1 MLKRI
6 ALSFLVLCALLVG
19 TAGAATVDGIPIH
32 SSSSGTGDRTV
43 ILVHGW
49 TCDSTSWDA
58 QVPALSKD
66 YRVITV
72 DLPGHGRSGSPKNGQ
87 FSMNLFAR
95 AIEAVRAEARADR
108 VVLVGHSMG
117 TPVILAYTQLFPQ
130 HVAALVAVDG
140 LVAGPQAGAAPAG
153 GAAVQPPDVT
163 GPDGRKAREA
173 MIRGMFVATT
183 PKAVQDKVMKMML
196 AAPEATAAGAMQ
208 AMFAWMATADAT
220 VRSFPV
226 LGLYAE
232 KSRAAAPD
240 AAKKIFPAFE
250 YTELPGTGHF
260 LMMEKPQEFNAR
272 LTTFLTKV
280 KY

>member
-1 MLKRI
+1 MLRRI
-6 ALSFLVLCALLVG
+6 LFPLVLLGALLVS
-19 TAGAATVDGIPIH
+19 TAGAATVDGISIH

-58 QVPALSKD
+58 QVPALSKT
-66 YRVITV
+66 YRVITL
-72 DLPGHGRSGSPKNGQ
+72 DLPGHGKSGSPKDGK
-87 FSMNLFAR
+87 FSMDLFAR
-95 AIEAVRAEARADR
+95 AVEAVRADAKADK

-117 TPVILAYTQLFPQ
+117 TPVILAYTHLFPQ

-140 LVAGPQAGAAPAG
+140 LVAGPQG
-153 GAAVQPPDVT
+153 GAAFQAPSVT
-163 GPDGRKAREA
+163 GPDGRKAREE

-183 PKAVQDKVMKMML
+183 PRAVQDKVMKMMM

-208 AMFAWMATADAT
+208 AMFAWMATADST
-220 VRSFPV
+220 VRTLPV
-226 LGLYAE
+226 LGLYAD
-232 KSRAAAPD
+232 KSRAATPD
-240 AAKKIFPAFE
+240 ASKKIFPAFE

-260 LMMEKPQEFNAR
+260 LMMERPQEFNAR